1 MPRLIRDQAKNRGRV
16 KGSIRARHFL
26 PLAICFGWLFSA

>member
-16 KGSIRARHFL
+16 KGSIRVRHVVM
-26 PLAICFGWLFSA
+26 GRR